1 MRKALLVGIS
11 GRLGSALLDA
21 LLADIKYKGVTVL
34 TRYEG
39 KRLKN
44 IHLKVVRVNFSNIE
58 AYLDSFEGVDDV
70 FCLLG
75 SDFINTNNI
84 SDTELF
90 DYEYPLSIA
99 RVAKQAGVQN
109 FILLNSHKAESENNH
124 PKWSKRA
131 ALELEVKKLQFEN
144 LYIFRVNQ
152 IIKSIANKNKFLSVR
167 NLFWKFIQAVSFG
180 KFTNVMPTPAN
191 VLAQKMIATITLST
205 EDKREFSPKDY

>member
-1 MRKALLVGIS
+1 MRKALIVGIS

-44 IHLKVVRVNFSNIE
+44 IHLKVVRVDFSNIE

-84 SDTELF
+84 SDVEYF

-99 RVAKQAGVQN
+99 QVAKQAGVPN
-109 FILLNSHKAESENNH
+109 FILLNHIKAESEIKH

-131 ALELEVKKLQFEN
+131 ALELEIKKLKFEN
-144 LYIFRVNQ
+144 LYIFRVNE
-152 IIKSIANKNKFLSVR
+152 IVKSIANKYKFLSVR
-167 NLFWKFIQAVSFG
+167 SLFWNFLKVVSFS
-180 KFTNVMPTPAN
+180 KFTIVIPTPAN
-191 VLAQKMIATITLST
+191 VLAQKMINVITLSK
-205 EDKREFSPKDY
+205 EEKREFSPKDY

>member
-44 IHLKVVRVNFSNIE
+44 IHLKVVRVDFSNIE
-58 AYLDSFEGVDDV
+58 AYLESFEGVDDV

-75 SDFINTNNI
+75 SDFINTNDV
-84 SDTELF
+84 SDVELF

-99 RVAKQAGVQN
+99 QVAKQAGVPN
-109 FILLNSHKAESENNH
+109 FILLNHIKAELEINN

-131 ALELEVKKLQFEN
+131 ALELEVKKLQFKN

-152 IIKSIANKNKFLSVR
+152 IIKSITNKNKIISGR
-167 NLFWKFIQAVSFG
+167 NIFWKFLQVLSFG

-191 VLAQKMIATITLST
+191 VLAQKMITAITSNT
-205 EDKREFSPKDY
+205 EEKREFSPKDY